1 MHCFVRGIYLIYFG
15 PGQFCLTL
23 IQSRLIF
30 DVMFFFHPPSYIIL
44 RCYLLPMIFPTF
56 DMSSVYSLF
65 TEQEWCSVSCCLNI
79 TVCSRWLVELIILSS
94 MDTTFSLDHDS
105 WVRNSTLFLSV
116 KHQWN
121 SSPQFLPH
129 PSLLHPS
136 ISFIIQLCHRELPA
150 PSNHTCK
157 WTPLCSLQGHTV
169 ALKSLCS
176 SRCMYS
182 KQMHLLYL
190 KYKDVGLW
198 EKH

>member
-44 RCYLLPMIFPTF
+44 RCYLLPMIFPMF

-94 MDTTFSLDHDS
+94 MDTTFSLDHFYPTHRCSIPASPLSSSYATESSQPPLTTHANGLHSVASRD
-105 WVRNSTLFLSV
+105 TL
-116 KHQWN
+116 
-121 SSPQFLPH
+121 
-129 PSLLHPS
+129 LL
-136 ISFIIQLCHRELPA
+136 
-150 PSNHTCK
+150 
-157 WTPLCSLQGHTV
+157 
-169 ALKSLCS
+169 
-176 SRCMYS
+176 
-182 KQMHLLYL
+182 
-190 KYKDVGLW
+190 
-198 EKH
+198 